1 MEFGNWIVTA
11 NSIKWNGDASQRFE
25 IPGDKLNATR
35 AGDSGQFQL
44 YDWIVQAT
52 EKEWLTENDLYDL
65 NFAFV
70 YAAAKFGRA
79 FNYDFFDA
87 TLAYQ
92 FEIFESEDEEDKG

>member
-1 MEFGNWIVTA
+1 MQFGNWIVTA
-11 NSIKWNGDASQRFE
+11 NSIKWKGNASEHFE
-25 IPGDKLNATR
+25 IPGEKLNATR
-35 AGDSGQFQL
+35 VGDTGQFQL

-70 YAAAKFGRA
+70 YAVAKFRLD

-92 FEIFESEDEEDKG
+92 FEIFESEDEEQ

>member
-1 MEFGNWIVTA
+1 MQFGNWSVTEM
-11 NSIKWNGDASQRFE
+11 SIAWTGNGAERFE
-25 IPGDKLNATR
+25 IPARSLTATR
-35 AGDSGQFQL
+35 EGTSGEFKL
-44 YDWIVQAT
+44 YDWIVVAT

-70 YAAAKFGRA
+70 YAVAKFNLD

-92 FEIFESEDEEDKG
+92 FEIFEEEDDG

>member
-1 MEFGNWIVTA
+1 MQFGNWIVTGD
-11 NSIKWNGDASQRFE
+11 SVKWNGNSSQRFE
-25 IPGDKLNATR
+25 IPGAKLNATR
-35 AGDSGQFQL
+35 AGDSGQFKL

-52 EKEWLTENDLYDL
+52 DKEWLTENDLYDL

-70 YAAAKFGRA
+70 YAVAKFRLD

-92 FEIFESEDEEDKG
+92 FEIFESEDEEE

>member
-1 MEFGNWIVTA
+1 MQFGNWIVTGD
-11 NSIKWNGDASQRFE
+11 SVKWNGNSSQRFE
-25 IPGDKLNATR
+25 IPGGKLNATR
-35 AGDSGQFQL
+35 AGESGQFQL

-52 EKEWLTENDLYDL
+52 EKDWLTENDLYDL

-70 YAAAKFGRA
+70 YAVAKFKLD

-92 FEIFESEDEEDKG
+92 FEIFESEDEEE

>member
-1 MEFGNWIVTA
+1 MQFGNWIVTGE
-11 NSIKWNGDASQRFE
+11 SIKWNGNSQRFE
-25 IPGDKLNATR
+25 IPGSKLNATR
-35 AGDSGQFQL
+35 AGESGPFQL

-52 EKEWLTENDLYDL
+52 EKDWLTENDLYDL

-70 YAAAKFGRA
+70 YAVAKFRLD

-92 FEIFESEDEEDKG
+92 FEIFESEDGE

>member
-1 MEFGNWIVTA
+1 MQFGNWIVTA
-11 NSIKWNGDASQRFE
+11 TSIKWNGNSGQRFE
-25 IPGDKLNATR
+25 IPGEKLNVTR
-35 AGDSGQFQL
+35 AGDVGQFQL

-52 EKEWLTENDLYDL
+52 EKDWLTENDLYDL

-70 YAAAKFGRA
+70 YAVAKFRLD

-92 FEIFESEDEEDKG
+92 FEIFESEDGPG

>member
-1 MEFGNWIVTA
+1 MQFGNWNVTA
-11 NSIKWNGDASQRFE
+11 NGIKWSGNGSQRFE
-25 IPGDKLNATR
+25 IPGDKLNVTR
-35 AGDSGQFQL
+35 PGESGQFQL

-70 YAAAKFGRA
+70 YSVAKFRLD

-92 FEIFESEDEEDKG
+92 FEIFESEDEEE

>member
-1 MEFGNWIVTA
+1 MQFGSWTITE
-11 NSIKWNGDASQRFE
+11 NSISWKGQGTERFE
-25 IPGDKLNATR
+25 IPARSLTATR
-35 AGDSGQFQL
+35 QGNSGEFQL
-44 YDWIVQAT
+44 YDWIVLAT

-70 YAAAKFGRA
+70 YAVAKFNLN

-92 FEIFESEDEEDKG
+92 FEIFEEEDEE

>member
-1 MEFGNWIVTA
+1 MQFGNWIVTGD
-11 NSIKWNGDASQRFE
+11 SIKWKGNSSEQFE
-25 IPGDKLNATR
+25 IPGNRLSATR
-35 AGDSGQFQL
+35 MGDTGQFQL

-70 YAAAKFGRA
+70 YAAAKFQSA

-92 FEIFESEDEEDKG
+92 FEIFEGEENEEE

>member
-1 MEFGNWIVTA
+1 MQFGNWIVTA
-11 NSIKWNGDASQRFE
+11 TSIKWNGHSSEPFE

-35 AGDSGQFQL
+35 PGDVGQFQL

-52 EKEWLTENDLYDL
+52 EKDWLTESDLYDL

-70 YAAAKFGRA
+70 YAIGKFRLS

-92 FEIFESEDEEDKG
+92 FESFDQE